1 MDRHKEL
8 DVLRNY
14 GFDVV
19 FTEMI
24 DLCGLGIMRFLGI
37 KNHIWHSTT
46 PLHDYVAYN
55 LGVPS
60 PVSYVS
66 TTEENLLGPVMSFKE
81 RAYNMYMYLVT
92 LRLHHYGT
100 DKATEAIRKYAGPN
114 FPSVR
119 QIASESTIAFINSD
133 EFLDP
138 ARPILHKTIYVGGL
152 GIREPKQLEE
162 PFASLVQ
169 KGKKGVILFSLG
181 TLVPTALLDE
191 TVKKEIVELFSEF
204 EDYQFI
210 IKVDSD
216 DEAFI
221 KLAANVKN
229 IKTTSWMPQS
239 DILGMKKI

>member
-46 PLHDYVAYN
+46 PLHDNVAYN

-66 TTEENLLGPVMSFKE
+66 TTEENLLGPVMSLTE

-100 DKATEAIRKYAGPN
+100 DK
-114 FPSVR
+114 
-119 QIASESTIAFINSD
+119 
-133 EFLDP
+133 
-138 ARPILHKTIYVGGL
+138 VG
-152 GIREPKQLEE
+152 II
-162 PFASLVQ
+162 FFD
-169 KGKKGVILFSLG
+169 VI
-181 TLVPTALLDE
+181 
-191 TVKKEIVELFSEF
+191 
-204 EDYQFI
+204 
-210 IKVDSD
+210 
-216 DEAFI
+216 
-221 KLAANVKN
+221 
-229 IKTTSWMPQS
+229 
-239 DILGMKKI
+239 

>member
-8 DVLRNY
+8 DILRNY

-100 DKATEAIRKYAGPN
+100 DK
-114 FPSVR
+114 
-119 QIASESTIAFINSD
+119 
-133 EFLDP
+133 
-138 ARPILHKTIYVGGL
+138 VG
-152 GIREPKQLEE
+152 II
-162 PFASLVQ
+162 FFD
-169 KGKKGVILFSLG
+169 VI
-181 TLVPTALLDE
+181 
-191 TVKKEIVELFSEF
+191 
-204 EDYQFI
+204 
-210 IKVDSD
+210 
-216 DEAFI
+216 
-221 KLAANVKN
+221 
-229 IKTTSWMPQS
+229 
-239 DILGMKKI
+239 